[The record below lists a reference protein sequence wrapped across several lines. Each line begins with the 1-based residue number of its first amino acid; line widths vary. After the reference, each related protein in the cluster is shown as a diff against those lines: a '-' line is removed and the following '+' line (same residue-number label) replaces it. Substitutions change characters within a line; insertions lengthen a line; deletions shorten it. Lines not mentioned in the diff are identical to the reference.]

1 MIGVEKGA
9 GREAAVKDAHIEI
22 CLAHDVESPAATGL
36 DGLAL
41 AGGLPDFSVSDID
54 TTVRFLGK
62 TLALPL
68 IIAPITGGGSR
79 SLQIN
84 RSLATAAAACRI
96 GMAVGSQRPMMEKA
110 VGAESYQVREWA
122 PDIALLANLGLLHA
136 RNGRDYLL
144 EAVESIGADALMLY
158 VNPLHEVLQAEGQSD
173 FARALDALEEAVEG
187 FPYPIFLKEVGC
199 GLPEPVVRWA
209 SARKIAGVDVAGL
222 GGTNWPRIEGLMQG
236 RDFSPYERLGT
247 STRDAIV
254 GARKWLRPDQC
265 LIGGGGLRTGVDMAK
280 ALALGA
286 TLTSMALPLLRW
298 ASVSAERVA
307 EGVAR
312 LKEELTVALWFTAS
326 KRVGEIEG
334 KVGSPLPFFS

>member
-1 MIGVEKGA
+1 MENEKGA
-9 GREAAVKDAHIEI
+9 GRDAAVKDAHIEI
-22 CLAHDVESPAATGL
+22 CLGHDVESPAATGL
-36 DGLAL
+36 DGLTL

-54 TTVRFLGK
+54 TTVPFLGRI
-62 TLALPL
+62 LACPL

-84 RSLATAAAACRI
+84 RNLAIAAGRCGIA
-96 GMAVGSQRPMMEKA
+96 MAVGSQRPMLEKA
-110 VGAESYQVREWA
+110 AGAESYRLREWA
-122 PDIALLANLGLLHA
+122 PDIPLLANLGLLHA

-144 EAVESIGADALMLY
+144 EAVESIGADAIILY
-158 VNPLHEVLQAEGQSD
+158 INPLHEVLQADGRTD
-173 FARALDALEEAVEG
+173 FARALDALDEAVED
-187 FPYPIFLKEVGC
+187 FPYPVFLKEVGC
-199 GLPEPVVRWA
+199 GLPESVVRWA

-222 GGTNWPRIEGLMQG
+222 GGTNWPRVEGLMQG
-236 RDFSPYERLGT
+236 RDFGPYECLGT
-247 STRDAIV
+247 CTRDAIIS
-254 GARKWLRPDQC
+254 ARKWLRQDQC

-286 TLTSMALPLLRW
+286 ALASMALPFLKW

-326 KRVGEIEG
+326 RRVGELKG
-334 KVGSPLPFFS
+334 KVY